1 MFGRIQKY
9 TTFRLI
15 LKKGKKKTLT
25 TFIMHAQIASNFNS
39 FQYFMISFSFPLSQL
54 QINTESRNITL
65 AEFSM
70 GSTHTQDSWAAF

>member
-1 MFGRIQKY
+1 
-9 TTFRLI
+9 
-15 LKKGKKKTLT
+15 
-25 TFIMHAQIASNFNS
+25 MHAQIASNFNS